1 MGEIRV
7 SVRLT
12 NAWDEALAHRGEIG
26 EDQIRSVETDAMVET
41 GAIRS
46 VIPASLLE
54 RLGVR
59 VRGRRRIQ
67 LANGQWEDVSVSEP
81 LLFLIEDREAA
92 EEALV
97 LGDEVLIGQTTLE
110 AVDLLADCARQTL
123 VPGHPD
129 GPVLKVKTISDGPG
143 IPRPV

>member
-7 SVRLT
+7 KVRLT
-12 NAWDEALAHRGEIG
+12 NAWDEALAHRGQLA
-26 EDQIRSVETDAMVET
+26 DNQVRSLEADAMIDT

-46 VIPASLLE
+46 VIPADVLD
-54 RLGVR
+54 RLGVQ
-59 VRGRRRIQ
+59 VRGQRRIQ
-67 LANGQWEDVSVSEP
+67 LADGQWENIGVSEP
-81 LLFLIEDREAA
+81 LLFQIEDREAA

-110 AVDLLADCARQTL
+110 AVDLLADCARQ

-129 GPVLKVKTISDGPG
+129 GPVLKVKSS
-143 IPRPV
+143 